1 MDGMLITQSLTIW
14 VVVASAA
21 ATFFSPCILPLIPT
35 YLSVIS
41 GVSFSQLADRTP
53 EMRKKQLYSVIKG
66 TLLFAL
72 GFSLV
77 FIAAGATATIIGSFL
92 QQYKLLIMKIAGGVI
107 IFLGLSML
115 DIPFLRFLQFDK
127 HMSAPKSK
135 NTVFFPVIFGASFAL
150 GWSPCIGP
158 ILSTVLIY
166 SASSDTVFTGIAL
179 LALFSAVLTAFFLIA
194 GVLFVTALGLFK
206 GINKYTGV
214 IKIISALILIFA
226 GILLIMN
233 KFSF

>member
-1 MDGMLITQSLTIW
+1 MDGLILTQSLSVW

-35 YLSVIS
+35 YLSVVS
-41 GVSFSQLADRTP
+41 GVSFSQLGDRTP

-77 FIAAGATATIIGSFL
+77 FIAAGATATIIGSFI
-92 QQYKLLIMKIAGGVI
+92 QQYKLIIMKIAGSVI
-107 IFLGLSML
+107 ILLGLSML
-115 DIPFLRFLQFDK
+115 NIPFLRFIQFDK
-127 HMSAPKSK
+127 RMSVTKSK
-135 NTVFFPVIFGASFAL
+135 NNMLFPVIFGASFAL

-166 SASSDTVFTGIAL
+166 SASSDTVLQGIML
-179 LALFSAVLTAFFLIA
+179 LALFSAILTVFFLIA

-206 GINKYTGV
+206 GIYKYTGM
-214 IKIISALILIFA
+214 IKVISAFILIFA
-226 GILLIMN
+226 GVLLILN

>member
-1 MDGMLITQSLTIW
+1 MDGMLVTQSLTIW

-41 GVSFSQLADRTP
+41 GVSFSELQDRTS
-53 EMRKKQLYSVIKG
+53 EMRKKQLYAVIKG

-77 FIAAGATATIIGSFL
+77 FITAGATATVIGTFL
-92 QQYKLLIMKIAGGVI
+92 QQHKMLIMKIAGTVI
-107 IFLGLSML
+107 IILGLSML
-115 DIPFLRFLQFDK
+115 NIPFLRFLQFEK
-127 HMSAPKSK
+127 RMAAPNSKKSL
-135 NTVFFPVIFGASFAL
+135 FFPVIFGASFAL

-166 SASSDTVFTGIAL
+166 SAASDTVLKGIFL
-179 LALFSAVLTAFFLIA
+179 LALFSAILTVFFLIA

-206 GINKYTGV
+206 GINKYTGI
-214 IKIISALILIFA
+214 IKIISALILIVA
-226 GILLIMN
+226 GILLLLN